1 MKCLHCGSSARPGDL
16 ICRSCG
22 AAFATKPKESA
33 ALKKILAERAGSDK
47 KTEPADSLPL
57 AQPEIDTPP
66 QDVPAQKFNTES
78 PSPEIAEQAQ
88 GKVIANRFKILGVV
102 GTNDYGAV
110 YAAQDMF
117 DGATCWSCQTEW
129 TAGDDQFCPDCGAQ
143 RFGQE
148 IWLHAYI
155 SDLAGEADTVIFD
168 QTGDWLVYHEKPDFQ
183 EIGYETNA
191 LPIVSEQS
199 ESNNTSSEHE
209 QSASSQEDQFTD
221 APTMEFTQFELTGAI
236 QENFSAENTD
246 STAAP
251 RENTPQRVWNAN
263 DMPTVETMIFEQYP
277 ESDDTNIQF
286 LCSVSSDRGI
296 LRRDKPNED
305 SALIFSL
312 MVGGESTAQQL
323 TLCLVCDGLGGH
335 DDGQRAG
342 RFTAQSIATTVIDKI
357 VKQSLTRPTGI
368 QYTANQLG
376 DTLSEAI
383 RKANADLVRLNTQ
396 EGGDMGCTVTALLA
410 YGSEVC
416 AANVGDSRT
425 YLLRDGQLTQI
436 TKDHSLVARLV
447 LAKMIRP
454 EEIYTHPQRSKV
466 YRSMGE
472 IEDVEVDVFPL
483 TAQKQ
488 DIFLLCS
495 DGLWEMIRNPEITET
510 LLRFGHLGPAAL
522 AQKFVEVAKE
532 FGGEDNVTV
541 VIAQVI

>member
-22 AAFATKPKESA
+22 ATFATKPKESA
-33 ALKKILAERAGSDK
+33 ALKKILADRAGAEKRQGS
-47 KTEPADSLPL
+47 ADESLPETVADL
-57 AQPEIDTPP
+57 PNTSSQESEAENQDSKSVAPE
-66 QDVPAQKFNTES
+66 
-78 PSPEIAEQAQ
+78 Q
-88 GKVIANRFKILGVV
+88 GNIIANRFKVLGVV
-102 GTNDYGAV
+102 GMNDFGAV
-110 YAAQDMF
+110 YAAQDIF
-117 DGATCWSCQTEW
+117 DGATCWSCQAEW
-129 TAGDDQFCPDCGAQ
+129 RVGEDQFCPDCGAQ
-143 RFGQE
+143 RFGKE
-148 IWLHAYI
+148 IWLHAYVA
-155 SDLAGEADTVIFD
+155 DLAGEADTVIFD
-168 QTGDWLVYHEKPDFQ
+168 HTGDWLVYHTKPDFQ
-183 EIGYETNA
+183 DIGYDTNA
-191 LPIVSEQS
+191 LPIIS
-199 ESNNTSSEHE
+199 ESPASNTPL
-209 QSASSQEDQFTD
+209 SAAAQDEAASADQFTD

-236 QENFSAENTD
+236 QENIAAENSD
-246 STAAP
+246 SAP
-251 RENTPQRVWNAN
+251 QQRENTPQRVWSAN
-263 DMPTVETMIFEQYP
+263 DMPTVETLIFEQFP
-277 ESDDTNIQF
+277 ESADENIQF

-342 RFTAQSIATTVIDKI
+342 RYTAQSIAATVIDKI
-357 VKQSLTRPTGI
+357 VKQSLTHPKGI

-383 RKANADLVRLNTQ
+383 RKANADLVHLNAK
-396 EGGDMGCTVTALLA
+396 EGGDMGCTVTALLS

-425 YLLRDGQLTQI
+425 YLFRDERLTQI

-472 IEDVEVDVFPL
+472 IEDVEVDIFPM
-483 TAQKQ
+483 TAHKK
-488 DIFLLCS
+488 DVFLLCS
-495 DGLWEMIRNPEITET
+495 DGLWEMVRDPEIAET
-510 LLRFGHLGPAAL
+510 MLRFGHLGPAAL

-532 FGGEDNVTV
+532 FGGEDNVTAV
-541 VIAQVI
+541 VAQVI